1 MYFFQFSKNGRRDL
15 TTNKKKRKWAKPNN
29 STMNRI
35 SRAFDDIGNI
45 NMNWAGVPAFN
56 WQMLLAEPCFSSRMD
71 IVSDFCD
78 MDNIK
83 ISLAIA
89 SAEESPA
96 EKDIIDNSSILDEH
110 IVDTLVTKYGSLET
124 CYPYVLKFLFT
135 DENLNK
141 AAHKQTF
148 WRIFGDIA
156 VNNLKKNLEDY
167 SVCPKCNAKI
177 PSWATSHSCPKNTQ
191 GFYQCIDCGQICQR
205 VNSKQQRCRECQDVH
220 TIELRKI
227 NKKKTKSERKEREG
241 KFTTFLE
248 YRFKSK

>member
-1 MYFFQFSKNGRRDL
+1 
-15 TTNKKKRKWAKPNN
+15 
-29 STMNRI
+29 
-35 SRAFDDIGNI
+35 
-45 NMNWAGVPAFN
+45 
-56 WQMLLAEPCFSSRMD
+56 MD

-96 EKDIIDNSSILDEH
+96 EKDIIDNSAIIDEH
-110 IVDTLVTKYGSLET
+110 IVDTLVTKYGSLEA

-148 WRIFGDIA
+148 WRIFGEIA

-205 VNSKQQRCRECQDVH
+205 TNSKQQRCRECQDH
-220 TIELRKI
+220 HKSELRAV
-227 NKKKTKSERKEREG
+227 NRKKTKSERKEREA

-248 YRFKSK
+248 YRYKKT